1 MIIPKNKIQLI
12 DLLSKKSFKIE
23 QISEGKAVEIAEK
36 IKKIGN
42 KTVAVIVIT

>member
-42 KTVAVIVIT
+42 KNVTVIFIT

>member
-1 MIIPKNKIQLI
+1 MRIPKNKIQLI

-42 KTVAVIVIT
+42 KNVTVIVII